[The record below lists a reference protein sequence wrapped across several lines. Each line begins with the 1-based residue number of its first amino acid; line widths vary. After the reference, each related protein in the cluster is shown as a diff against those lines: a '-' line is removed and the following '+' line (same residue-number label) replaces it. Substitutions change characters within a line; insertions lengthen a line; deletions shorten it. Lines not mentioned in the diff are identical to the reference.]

1 MDRLQ
6 KVVSDMLRESMS
18 NSRRLV
24 QAGSSPYKEVTN
36 LNLGATGVSS
46 FELGLYKDS
55 VSY

>member
-1 MDRLQ
+1 VDRLQ